1 MVGILLLPFT
11 LPMRLLSAVF
21 LDLRFGLP
29 VLAIAV
35 VLVIWVLPSLS
46 LPPPFSPASPTP
58 NPAPIVLPETPGPA
72 ATPAPAAAE
81 AVVVAGTNGQ
91 GLNLRRTPGGER
103 LTSWPD
109 GTQLH
114 IAGPD
119 EISEGALWKHVL
131 DPAGN
136 EGYVSATYVRP
147 AP

>member
-1 MVGILLLPFT
+1 
-11 LPMRLLSAVF
+11 MRLLSAVF
-21 LDLRFGLP
+21 LDFRFGLP

-35 VLVIWVLPSLS
+35 VFVIWVLPSLS
-46 LPPPFSPASPTP
+46 LPSPFAAASPTP
-58 NPAPIVLPETPGPA
+58 SPAPVVLPETPAPA
-72 ATPAPAAAE
+72 ATPTAAAVE
-81 AVVVAGTNGQ
+81 TVVVAGTNGQ

-109 GTQLH
+109 GTQLR

-119 EISEGALWKHVL
+119 EIADGALWKHVV